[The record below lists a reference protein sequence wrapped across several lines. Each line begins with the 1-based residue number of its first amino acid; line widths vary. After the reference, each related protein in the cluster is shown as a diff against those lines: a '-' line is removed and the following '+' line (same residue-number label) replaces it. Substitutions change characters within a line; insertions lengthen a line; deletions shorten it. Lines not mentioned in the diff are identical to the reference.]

1 MGKKNRTSSGNT
13 NIQKRAE
20 KILGLHA
27 GLINEE
33 LPPYTASVQKLDVVV
48 VLLNAQFP
56 TKKIK
61 SIPRS
66 WHTHIHNKKR
76 NLQKLTIKKYMLQ
89 TIRDKDF
96 ITIILNV
103 SKELKENTSKELKEI
118 RKMI

>member
-61 SIPRS
+61 SIPRN
-66 WHTHIHNKKR
+66 W
-76 NLQKLTIKKYMLQ
+76 
-89 TIRDKDF
+89 
-96 ITIILNV
+96 
-103 SKELKENTSKELKEI
+103 
-118 RKMI
+118 